1 MRLYIPLDWHVCP
14 HKKVFFWAKAV
25 NLAPGV
31 SNGLNTWDTDVG
43 QPVRSGVALAGNE
56 ESFKS
61 VD

>member
-1 MRLYIPLDWHVCP
+1 MSVHI
-14 HKKVFFWAKAV
+14 KKVFFWARAV

-43 QPVRSGVALAGNE
+43 QPVCSGVALAGNE